1 MRATTSTDDVHC
13 AVGAQ
18 LGVTRNL
25 ITQGVLADE
34 RPNQKILSAAADGMF
49 ACERGTWRAARR
61 KRRGRWLASRG
72 WTETAMSDPVN
83 VAPRGVEPRYSIRD
97 VEERVRVRRAIV
109 KSRTAS
115 SLISHNLRFGKSFG
129 DGRENWLKLAGLAPT
144 FVSSQGSA
152 CRSKSLV
159 VYSTHLRTFAP
170 SHLHLSGTLRRS
182 SLPSFAL
189 ANP

>member
-34 RPNQKILSAAADGMF
+34 RPNQKILSAAADGMLP
-49 ACERGTWRAARR
+49 ASAGPGGRQAEAARQ
-61 KRRGRWLASRG
+61 WLASRG

-83 VAPRGVEPRYSIRD
+83 VAPRGVEPRYSIRG

-144 FVSSQGSA
+144 FVSSQGWA
-152 CRSKSLV
+152 CRSKSLA